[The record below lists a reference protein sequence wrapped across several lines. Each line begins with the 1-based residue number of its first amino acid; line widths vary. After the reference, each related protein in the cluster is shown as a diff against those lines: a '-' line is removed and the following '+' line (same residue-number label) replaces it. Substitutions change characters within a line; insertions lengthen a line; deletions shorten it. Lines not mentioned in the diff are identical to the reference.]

1 MFFFVCSLL
10 FFSTWYQSPRFLQ
23 ILGLLRHRGWALC
36 NFIFAPPVTVSAT
49 PSSVL
54 PNHFTNLRASRICN
68 FIFANL
74 PFRTNLQLHLRV
86 KYSRIVSSSSRIVH
100 LVSRICN
107 SIFASRLLSA
117 NFFFLLRKS
126 TVREIYCPRNPSS
139 IAILPESRFSHFGD
153 SYHFGDSPA
162 FHGSTLPNFCF
173 PSIS

>member
-23 ILGLLRHRGWALC
+23 ILGLLRHRGWALR

-54 PNHFTNLRASRICN
+54 PNHFA
-68 FIFANL
+68 
-74 PFRTNLQLHLRV
+74 NLQLHLRE
-86 KYSRIVSSSSRIVH
+86 SSILRKSATPSSREIFANRLFIFANRPRGIVH

-117 NFFFLLRKS
+117 KIFFLLRKS

-139 IAILPESRFSHFGD
+139 VAILPLQRFLS
-153 SYHFGDSPA
+153 
-162 FHGSTLPNFCF
+162 LR
-173 PSIS
+173 